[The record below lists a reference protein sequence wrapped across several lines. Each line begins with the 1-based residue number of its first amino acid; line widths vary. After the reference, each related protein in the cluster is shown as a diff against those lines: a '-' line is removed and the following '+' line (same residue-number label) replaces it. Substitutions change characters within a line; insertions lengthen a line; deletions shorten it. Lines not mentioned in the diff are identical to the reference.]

1 MGDIMAAC
9 HEVKRF
15 SPAANAAKESM
26 GSSGQQHV
34 HVCQFW
40 LSMLALVCRG
50 LYPFFCCSHWCVL
63 ASACGVR
70 RKLIFHRLLPYDEQ
84 HS

>member
-1 MGDIMAAC
+1 MATC

-50 LYPFFCCSHWCVL
+50 LYPFFLLFALVRPRFCMWGSKKAHFPL
-63 ASACGVR
+63 AVP
-70 RKLIFHRLLPYDEQ
+70 K
-84 HS
+84 